1 MVIVDSS
8 VWIDLL
14 RKRETPETATF
25 ERLAGAEEIGL
36 GDLILYEVLQGVKPA
51 NRVEK
56 VKSSMLVFP
65 VFTMGGRDLVLEA
78 VHNSQTMRAQ
88 GNQVATVDCI
98 IATFCII
105 SGSRLLSS
113 DHHFQPLVDAL
124 GLVMA
129 R

>member
-8 VWIDLL
+8 VWIDVL
-14 RKRETPETATF
+14 RKHETPGTTAF
-25 ERLAGAEEIGL
+25 KSLASKEEIGL
-36 GDLILYEVLQGVKPA
+36 GDLILYEVLRGVTPA
-51 NRVEK
+51 DRAEK
-56 VKSSMLVFP
+56 VTSYMLTFD

-78 VHNSQTMRAQ
+78 VHNARVLRSHGVQA
-88 GNQVATVDCI
+88 ALVDCL

-113 DHHFQPLVDAL
+113 DHHFQPFVDHL

-129 R
+129 G